1 MRNALIG
8 VWSSG
13 KFQSERGEWPRD
25 IWISQKRY
33 LGWIMKGT
41 LEITGRS
48 GAWLKLRLHGAGEQL
63 EKRLKNRRWGSYK
76 STERARRHVM
86 MTQNITESRQDVFDR
101 HGSGVI
107 IRNW

>member
-63 EKRLKNRRWGSYK
+63 EKRLNRHWGSYK

-101 HGSGVI
+101 HGSGTS

>member
-1 MRNALIG
+1 M
-8 VWSSG
+8 
-13 KFQSERGEWPRD
+13 
-25 IWISQKRY
+25 
-33 LGWIMKGT
+33 
-41 LEITGRS
+41 GRE
-48 GAWLKLRLHGAGEQL
+48 EQL
-63 EKRLKNRRWGSYK
+63 EKRLKNRGWGSYK

>member
-1 MRNALIG
+1 
-8 VWSSG
+8 
-13 KFQSERGEWPRD
+13 
-25 IWISQKRY
+25 
-33 LGWIMKGT
+33 MKGT

-101 HGSGVI
+101 H
-107 IRNW
+107 

>member
-86 MTQNITESRQDVFDR
+86 MTQNITDSRQDVFDR
-101 HGSGVI
+101 H
-107 IRNW
+107 